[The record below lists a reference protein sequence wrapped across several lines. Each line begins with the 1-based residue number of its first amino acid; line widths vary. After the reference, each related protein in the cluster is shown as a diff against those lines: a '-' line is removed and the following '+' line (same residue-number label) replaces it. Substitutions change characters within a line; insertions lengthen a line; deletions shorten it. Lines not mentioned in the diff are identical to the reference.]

1 MRGFGSRL
9 RLGQDARGLSR
20 PRASA
25 LGAFLLAPLFL
36 ASCQQEKRV
45 IYSHSFLGGI
55 ANAQTQTP
63 DIDLRDGR
71 KQAKPDTSSTIVVTN
86 PDGSKALIAHTPKH
100 VMNHIVNLMRSTD
113 DDAADLFV
121 NQVLSEQTREAYRA
135 QGLDPKQAFE
145 NLRARQADVM
155 ALFKTMPM
163 GEMTPGVFLQNVGGG
178 VKRMMAEQR
187 IAVDLKW
194 KGIDLAFE
202 KGNYRLVW
210 FVEE

>member
-1 MRGFGSRL
+1 MMNRR
-9 RLGQDARGLSR
+9 ARTLAAMSL
-20 PRASA
+20 A
-25 LGAFLLAPLFL
+25 LAPMLL
-36 ASCQQEKRV
+36 ASCFQEKRV

-63 DIDLRDGR
+63 DVDLRDGK
-71 KQAKPDTSSTIVVTN
+71 KQTKTDTSSKIVVTN
-86 PDGSKALIAHTPKH
+86 ADGSKTLIAHTPKH

-121 NQVLSEQTREAYRA
+121 NQVLAEQTREAYRA

-145 NLRARQADVM
+145 TLRSRQADVM
-155 ALFKTMPM
+155 ALFKAMPM

-202 KGNYRLVW
+202 HGNYKLVW
-210 FVEE
+210 FVE